1 MEGSA
6 LANAIRPGDGDIV
19 EGPTTTAPVV
29 SLRSDEAAAQVTQS
43 GAPEGETGLVDVLD
57 EASSL
62 VWPEL
67 FDHGEGEVPPP
78 EPPENAGSRIA
89 VIPTSAPVASPRFD
103 ENQSDTGRAEH
114 PQAWSAD
121 DTAVPPIESAR
132 SDEAGAQILRFE
144 TPHEAEAEEPEIR
157 RSSLAMPSTT
167 TVGPPSSEPDGSA
180 IAEPERPEAQGNNI
194 VALPNATSVLPPRL
208 DAEEDEVP
216 EPRKISGRGVPARDP
231 LYDPEQFA
239 RPRSLSESLTECER
253 EAYDEDSPE
262 KREGVSEF
270 MRRTAGSEEP
280 AFNLALVTQVL
291 RTVPVEDGEEMND
304 RHRSAAGAA
313 LRGIAPQDET
323 EGMLAAQIVGLHN
336 VSMEFLRR
344 AIREIIP
351 FGERREYANLAIK
364 LSRAFN
370 HSCETLNR
378 IRGKA
383 PPSVNVGHVN
393 VAGGAQAIVGIVNR
407 GPGKD
412 AADTEPGSIEH
423 EPSAPV
429 RRENA
434 GGKPCQGPAVT
445 GKARC
450 RMHGGAPGSG
460 APRGNKNA
468 LKHGRFSAEARA
480 RRRQVRLLIE
490 ASRKL
495 TETLNGRHSE

>member
-1 MEGSA
+1 MKSACSRLTSACDRYRDKALWAVSQNKHLRGRDDTMEGSA

-194 VALPNATSVLPPRL
+194 VAALSRQLSTIREGARSNQVSCCDGILPLRRSFGSEAPHRGPGDEVALKIECVVDGGM
-208 DAEEDEVP
+208 DAEEAL
-216 EPRKISGRGVPARDP
+216 G
-231 LYDPEQFA
+231 
-239 RPRSLSESLTECER
+239 
-253 EAYDEDSPE
+253 
-262 KREGVSEF
+262 
-270 MRRTAGSEEP
+270 GS
-280 AFNLALVTQVL
+280 
-291 RTVPVEDGEEMND
+291 
-304 RHRSAAGAA
+304 S
-313 LRGIAPQDET
+313 
-323 EGMLAAQIVGLHN
+323 
-336 VSMEFLRR
+336 
-344 AIREIIP
+344 
-351 FGERREYANLAIK
+351 
-364 LSRAFN
+364 
-370 HSCETLNR
+370 
-378 IRGKA
+378 
-383 PPSVNVGHVN
+383 
-393 VAGGAQAIVGIVNR
+393 
-407 GPGKD
+407 
-412 AADTEPGSIEH
+412 
-423 EPSAPV
+423 
-429 RRENA
+429 
-434 GGKPCQGPAVT
+434 
-445 GKARC
+445 
-450 RMHGGAPGSG
+450 
-460 APRGNKNA
+460 
-468 LKHGRFSAEARA
+468 
-480 RRRQVRLLIE
+480 
-490 ASRKL
+490 
-495 TETLNGRHSE
+495 